1 MDNLT
6 HSVVGLGVGA
16 LIDRSLPP
24 EPDLASEHRRT
35 RLLLTVCCLA
45 SNFPDLDLVLT
56 PLLDAPLGYL
66 LHHRGHTH
74 TLLAAIGEA
83 ALLLGLTW
91 LLWPSARQVL
101 RDSRHARRGVLFAA
115 AAGLLLHLGM
125 DGLNVYG
132 VHPFWP
138 FDANWYYGDLVFI
151 VEPVF
156 WIAFGMPLAAMVR
169 RTWTRRLLLAAMA
182 LVPLG
187 FTLGGYLQW
196 GSLLGLLAL
205 GLVLAWIQRR
215 VAPPAV
221 ESLAGATAAAADFSA
236 TPGAGMHASPGRPT
250 RRRAGLAAGLAAS
263 LSFVAVQGAAMHEAR
278 GVIAARL
285 QQIDAGERL
294 RDVALSAYPANP
306 LCWSFVTVGEDAAAG
321 SYHLRRGLIS
331 IAPDVAPVSSCPAP
345 IAGQANAADRA
356 VPALAWQSDER
367 HDLAT
372 LRTLAR
378 SDCHVNAWLRFARAP
393 SLTDALATDV
403 RWGPPGSRNFS
414 TMDVAAMAH
423 TACPH
428 PVPGWGMPRAD
439 LLGAP

>member
-1 MDNLT
+1 MDNLA

-24 EPDLASEHRRT
+24 EPDLAGERRRT
-35 RLLLTVCCLA
+35 RMLLAVCCLA

-74 TLLAAIGEA
+74 TVLAAIGEA
-83 ALLLGLTW
+83 ALLLGLVW
-91 LLWPSARQVL
+91 LLWPAARRVL
-101 RDSRHARRGVLFAA
+101 RDSRHARRGALLAA
-115 AAGLLLHLGM
+115 GAGLLLHLCM

-138 FDANWYYGDLVFI
+138 FDPNWYYGDLVFI

-156 WIAFGMPLAAMVR
+156 WIAFGMPLAAMVKNA
-169 RTWTRRLLLAAMA
+169 WPRRLLLAAMA

-187 FTLGGYLQW
+187 FTLGGFLQW

-205 GLVLAWIQRR
+205 GLALAWIQRH
-215 VAPPAV
+215 VAAPTVDHLP
-221 ESLAGATAAAADFSA
+221 GGAADAERA
-236 TPGAGMHASPGRPT
+236 TVHRPP

-263 LSFVAVQGAAMHEAR
+263 LAFVAIQAAAMHEAR
-278 GVIAARL
+278 GVIAAQVQRGNASE
-285 QQIDAGERL
+285 QL
-294 RDVALSAYPANP
+294 RDIALSAYPANP
-306 LCWSFVTVGEDAAAG
+306 LCWSFVTVGEDAAGG
-321 SYHLRRGLIS
+321 SYRLRRGLLS
-331 IAPDVAPVSSCPAP
+331 IAPGVTPVSACPAR
-345 IAGQANAADRA
+345 IAGKAASQAADGA
-356 VPALAWQSDER
+356 AGTDTVASALAWQSDER
-367 HDLAT
+367 HSLAT

-378 SDCHVNAWLRFARAP
+378 QDCHVGAWLRFARAP
-393 SLTDALATDV
+393 SLDGDLATDV

-423 TACPH
+423 TPCPH

-439 LLGAP
+439 LLGQR

>member
-24 EPDLASEHRRT
+24 EADLANEHRRT

-74 TLLAAIGEA
+74 TVLAAIGEA
-83 ALLLGLTW
+83 ALLLGLVW
-91 LLWPSARQVL
+91 LLWPAARQVL
-101 RDSRHARRGVLFAA
+101 RDSRHARRGAVFAA
-115 AAGLLLHLGM
+115 GAGLLLHLCM

-138 FDANWYYGDLVFI
+138 FDPRWYYGDLVFI

-156 WIAFGMPLAAMVR
+156 WIAFGVPLAAMVKKASP
-169 RTWTRRLLLAAMA
+169 RRLLLAAMA

-187 FTLGGYLQW
+187 FTLGGFLQW

-205 GLVLAWIQRR
+205 GLVLAWIQRH
-215 VAPPAV
+215 VAAPAIDA
-221 ESLAGATAAAADFSA
+221 LPGGAADA
-236 TPGAGMHASPGRPT
+236 NRTAVHRPP
-250 RRRAGLAAGLAAS
+250 RRRAGLVAGLVAS
-263 LSFVAVQGAAMHEAR
+263 LAFVAIQAGAMHEAR
-278 GVIAARL
+278 GIIAAQL
-285 QQIDAGERL
+285 QRSDAGERL
-294 RDVALSAYPANP
+294 RDIALSAYPANP
-306 LCWSFVTVGEDAAAG
+306 LCWSFVTVGEDAAGG
-321 SYHLRRGLIS
+321 SYRLRRGLLS
-331 IAPDVAPVSSCPAP
+331 IAPGVTAVSACPAR
-345 IAGQANAADRA
+345 IAGPAAGRSAADAETDSVA
-356 VPALAWQSDER
+356 VAGLAWQSDER
-367 HDLAT
+367 HSLAT

-378 SDCHVNAWLRFARAP
+378 DDCHVGAWMRFARAP
-393 SLTDALATDV
+393 SFDGGLATDV

-423 TACPH
+423 TPCPS

-439 LLGAP
+439 LLGQR